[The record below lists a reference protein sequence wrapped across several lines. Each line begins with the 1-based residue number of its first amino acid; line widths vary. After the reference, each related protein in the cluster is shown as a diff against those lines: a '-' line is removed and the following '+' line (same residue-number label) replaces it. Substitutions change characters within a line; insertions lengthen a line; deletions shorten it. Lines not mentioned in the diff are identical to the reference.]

1 MATRTPQRGYGGEAA
16 DTSRKERRH
25 GKSELSPRLKGA
37 LKGAGKM
44 AAEEILMTMVPGA
57 RIPRLMML
65 IAELGPG
72 VKRSEVASALK
83 KEGFDKLASTAPS
96 ASELKRIGK
105 NAEARAKTA
114 KATQKAERSVESD
127 KRILRRAKA
136 DAAKEQTLQRST
148 PKKQVAAQRVK
159 EERSD
164 YLASKYGEMPPR
176 TKAAQK
182 EDAEKLA
189 AIRFRRDKSGSV
201 RKDSPWGK
209 VSESHQKE
217 LVGSLKTAKQARA
230 TERKVNKL
238 ADLSDTIAKNAAKR
252 KKAGKGAATAG
263 KVKAEAKAKRAEWLP
278 GKYPE
283 RAAAEKAMERKKAVR
298 KAAEAKVTRLDSP
311 PFDIKGLKGYSGY
324 TMGAGAK
331 KLDAIPGLEYIDPRD
346 SFPLARDTLAFL
358 KSHKGTAD
366 YRLVKQNGKTK
377 AMAVEVE
384 GIHTGGP
391 KTGRKIVHIFDIGEK
406 NAKWFLGY

>member
-1 MATRTPQRGYGGEAA
+1 MATRTPQRGPGGEAA
-16 DTSRKERRH
+16 DTKRKERRH
-25 GKSELSPRLKGA
+25 GKSELSPKLKGA
-37 LKGAGKM
+37 LKGTGKM
-44 AAEEILMTMVPGA
+44 AAEEILMTMVPVA
-57 RIPRLMML
+57 RIPRLMKL
-65 IAELGPG
+65 IAKLGPG

-96 ASELKRIGK
+96 ASELKRMGK

-114 KATQKAERSVESD
+114 EATKKAKRSVERD

-252 KKAGKGAATAG
+252 KKA
-263 KVKAEAKAKRAEWLP
+263 
-278 GKYPE
+278 
-283 RAAAEKAMERKKAVR
+283 VR
-298 KAAEAKVTRLDSP
+298 KAAESKADGAVPPPVPLDPAYKASVALAKKGKAEALRKVRKFRNKTFQTTPRAGAVEYQLLDNDIVRVWHPKSQTTELLEPKYNSYTGRLEFRAPNYSRPIQEEINDKLGVRLD
-311 PFDIKGLKGYSGY
+311 
-324 TMGAGAK
+324 
-331 KLDAIPGLEYIDPRD
+331 R
-346 SFPLARDTLAFL
+346 SF
-358 KSHKGTAD
+358 
-366 YRLVKQNGKTK
+366 QTK
-377 AMAVEVE
+377 HRVE
-384 GIHTGGP
+384 
-391 KTGRKIVHIFDIGEK
+391 D
-406 NAKWFLGY
+406 